1 MKIIFLCTANSCRS
15 QMAEAWARS
24 VFPEDWTV
32 ASAGLITYPITEATR
47 RTMAEVG
54 LDMEGQ
60 HTQSIDQYDL
70 NDFDLVVTLSGQS
83 TKFLPRLQNPESHR
97 AHPMSD
103 PMSASGSE
111 EEVRQAFAVGRD
123 RIGELVK
130 NLVTENTTG

>member
-15 QMAEAWARS
+15 QMAETWARS
-24 VFPEDWTV
+24 LFPKDWTV

-47 RTMAEVG
+47 STMAEAG
-54 LDMEGQ
+54 LDMNGQ
-60 HTQSIDQYDL
+60 YTQSIDQYDL
-70 NDFDLVVTLSGQS
+70 NDFDLVVTLSSQS
-83 TKFLPRLQNPESHR
+83 TKFLPRLRDPERHR

-111 EEVRQAFAVGRD
+111 EDVRQAFAVGRD

-130 NLVTENTTG
+130 NLVTEHTAD